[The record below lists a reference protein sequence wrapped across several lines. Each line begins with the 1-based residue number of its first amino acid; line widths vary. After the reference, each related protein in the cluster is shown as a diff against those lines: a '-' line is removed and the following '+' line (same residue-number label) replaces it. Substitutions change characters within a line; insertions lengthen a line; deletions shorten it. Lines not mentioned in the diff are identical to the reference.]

1 MKIGDLVKYSDKIG
15 VVMDIIDED
24 TIHVLWGHW
33 PENENI
39 EETGMCLV
47 EYVDSLF

>member
-1 MKIGDLVKYSDKIG
+1 MKIGDLVKEHNKIG

-24 TIHVLWGHW
+24 TIHVLWPYDEDGYV
-33 PENENI
+33 
-39 EETGMCLV
+39 EEIGMCLV

>member
-24 TIHVLWGHW
+24 TIHVLWPYERDGYV
-33 PENENI
+33 